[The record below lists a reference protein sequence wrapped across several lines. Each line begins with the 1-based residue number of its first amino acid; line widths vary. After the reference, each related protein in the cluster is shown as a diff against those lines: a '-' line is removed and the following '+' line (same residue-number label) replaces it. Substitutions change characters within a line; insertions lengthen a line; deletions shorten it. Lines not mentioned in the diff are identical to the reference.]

1 MSVDLVIFNIY
12 THFLYF
18 YVYLPNIPEI
28 DLIACTTYVILG
40 NSCYVK

>member
-12 THFLYF
+12 THFIF

-28 DLIACTTYVILG
+28 DLIACTTHVILG
-40 NSCYVK
+40 TNVT